1 MNSVSKTVWVLN
13 PWDALPGEIGF
24 DRGMRLAEG
33 LAAAGHAVVWFNAD
47 YSHAEKKKRQSQGS
61 YYISCKIVLVPVV
74 TYRNHTGVRRLLSLL
89 SYSIAVF
96 GLSFR
101 HQSPRVILT
110 CGPVPFS
117 LIILV
122 WYRLFHRSKI
132 VTELRDLWP
141 EGSVNLASSSFSRRL
156 FRVLAV
162 PVKWYRSGIFRSS
175 SAMVFLNKTYE
186 RWFARHYAKLRT
198 TQRSVVSYP
207 SPFVSEVGALTTS
220 KVKDTITFLFS
231 GTLGASHDHMMLLR
245 ALAHRSFPSATFVVT
260 GDGPNRQ
267 KLESHIR
274 TAGLE
279 NIRVLGYLAD
289 SDYKGVLND
298 SDVGIALYLR
308 GSPVSMPTKV
318 IDYINAGKP
327 LIVSAI
333 NEEAAEV
340 VRKNDI
346 GFVVDSLDDLV
357 FAIARYCDD
366 RELID
371 RHRRNVLSLKSEFE
385 PSRQVEK
392 IIALVGEL
400 S

>member
-1 MNSVSKTVWVLN
+1 
-13 PWDALPGEIGF
+13 
-24 DRGMRLAEG
+24 
-33 LAAAGHAVVWFNAD
+33 
-47 YSHAEKKKRQSQGS
+47 
-61 YYISCKIVLVPVV
+61 
-74 TYRNHTGVRRLLSLL
+74 
-89 SYSIAVF
+89 
-96 GLSFR
+96 
-101 HQSPRVILT
+101 
-110 CGPVPFS
+110 
-117 LIILV
+117 
-122 WYRLFHRSKI
+122 
-132 VTELRDLWP
+132 
-141 EGSVNLASSSFSRRL
+141 
-156 FRVLAV
+156 
-162 PVKWYRSGIFRSS
+162 
-175 SAMVFLNKTYE
+175 
-186 RWFARHYAKLRT
+186 
-198 TQRSVVSYP
+198 
-207 SPFVSEVGALTTS
+207 
-220 KVKDTITFLFS
+220 
-231 GTLGASHDHMMLLR
+231 
-245 ALAHRSFPSATFVVT
+245 
-260 GDGPNRQ
+260 
-267 KLESHIR
+267 
-274 TAGLE
+274 LE